1 MRLSFSFRTLISLD
15 LTFLNTLRSESI
27 VACFWPLYHI
37 LIPEDFI
44 CINRA
49 DQAWLLLWRWTHALR
64 WKSPS
69 LDSLAKFLIL
79 VEGRQAFLTVHLLS
93 LSETCLLLVVFLLR
107 HRSN

>member
-1 MRLSFSFRTLISLD
+1 MSLSFSFRTLISLD

-27 VACFWPLYHI
+27 VACFWPLYDI

-44 CINRA
+44 CINRV
-49 DQAWLLLWRWTHALR
+49 DQAWLLLGRWAHALR

-69 LDSLAKFLIL
+69 LYSLAKFLIL
-79 VEGRQAFLTVHLLS
+79 VEGGQAFLTAHLLS